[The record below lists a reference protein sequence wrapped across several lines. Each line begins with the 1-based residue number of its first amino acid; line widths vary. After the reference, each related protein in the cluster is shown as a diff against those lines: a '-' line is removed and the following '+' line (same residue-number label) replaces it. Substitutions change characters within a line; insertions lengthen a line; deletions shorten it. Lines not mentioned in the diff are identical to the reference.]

1 MATHSSILAWKI
13 PWTEEPDGKELD
25 RTEPLTCTCWVY
37 LLPGKQDLAPRLF
50 LTVCFSLVLHPLPSP
65 TESAPCNPG
74 KVLETERRVFP
85 VIREMRNTERLCARE
100 PHRARL
106 ASTETADCASPV
118 SFSWESADHSQP
130 IFLAGPTC
138 HFPWL
143 VWLPS
148 KDPACLLLYPRREK
162 PFLA

>member
-100 PHRARL
+100 PHRPAEQAPKQQNVPPL
-106 ASTETADCASPV
+106 SASPGNRLTTA
-118 SFSWESADHSQP
+118 SRFS
-130 IFLAGPTC
+130 
-138 HFPWL
+138 
-143 VWLPS
+143 
-148 KDPACLLLYPRREK
+148 
-162 PFLA
+162 